1 MRLENMIRE
10 FKITKAEGG
19 AAFAVRVV
27 PRARRNEIA
36 GVQGNALKVRLTA
49 PPVQGAANEALI
61 ELLARQL
68 GVNKSQIEIA
78 AGKSSRRKMV
88 CVLGLL
94 PEEVEERLI
103 EFLPT

>member
-1 MRLENMIRE
+1 MGLERALRE

-27 PRARRNEIA
+27 PRAGRNEIS

-49 PPVQGAANEALI
+49 PPVQDAANEALI
-61 ELLARQL
+61 ELLAKQL
-68 GVNKSQIEIA
+68 GVNRSQIEIA
-78 AGKSSRRKMV
+78 AGKTSRRKMV

-94 PEEVEERLI
+94 PEEVEDRLA
-103 EFLPT
+103 EFL